1 MAIGYLDAPPALEW
15 REHHEQIGRPVAP
28 VFVIMPGGL
37 SWFRRDRH
45 ARFGNELLGRLVDAD
60 QGTFRII
67 RPLINVQDVLHGGHE
82 GGAGVRGNNPLLSQ
96 MRLESVFFSVRP
108 IVLSLAR
115 LTIFSSTTASSSSCN
130 VQRARPAGGVEQANA
145 INLASAAPS
154 KMRRLAEFGECLR
167 IRAASNPSS
176 TSRWRVL
183 ATVSTLVS
191 SAAAIW
197 LSLQPSPPS
206 AASAF
211 NRAFSSFC
219 AGWCPLWIRAV
230 RYARSSLLSVTTY
243 FFTAISFLAIN
254 PLRQQRRNHRVRQ
267 TPRNQ
272 WRGRLGMD
280 CSPGSGHRCRP
291 ARDASGRLGALGSRL

>member
-37 SWFRRDRH
+37 SWFRRDRQ

-82 GGAGVRGNNPLLSQ
+82 GGAGVRGNDPLLSQ

-130 VQRARPAGGVEQANA
+130 VQRARPAGGLEQNA

-176 TSRWRVL
+176 TSRWRVR
-183 ATVSTLVS
+183 ASVSTLLS
-191 SAAAIW
+191 RAGAIW
-197 LSLQPSPPS
+197 LSLQLSPPS
-206 AASAF
+206 EASAF
-211 NRAFSSFC
+211 NRIRAFSSFC

-230 RYARSSLLSVTTY
+230 RYARSSLLSVTRY

-272 WRGRLGMD
+272 
-280 CSPGSGHRCRP
+280 
-291 ARDASGRLGALGSRL
+291 

>member
-1 MAIGYLDAPPALEW
+1 
-15 REHHEQIGRPVAP
+15 
-28 VFVIMPGGL
+28 MPGGL

-60 QGTFRII
+60 QGTFRIM

-82 GGAGVRGNNPLLSQ
+82 GGAGVRWNDPLLSQ

-130 VQRARPAGGVEQANA
+130 VQRARPAGGLEQANA

-183 ATVSTLVS
+183 ATVLVV
-191 SAAAIW
+191 
-197 LSLQPSPPS
+197 LFVGLML
-206 AASAF
+206 
-211 NRAFSSFC
+211 
-219 AGWCPLWIRAV
+219 AGVPIAV
-230 RYARSSLLSVTTY
+230 
-243 FFTAISFLAIN
+243 
-254 PLRQQRRNHRVRQ
+254 
-267 TPRNQ
+267 
-272 WRGRLGMD
+272 
-280 CSPGSGHRCRP
+280 
-291 ARDASGRLGALGSRL
+291 ALGLGGMIAIVAANAA

>member
-37 SWFRRDRH
+37 SWFRRDRQ

-60 QGTFRII
+60 QRTFRII
-67 RPLINVQDVLHGGHE
+67 RPLINLQDVLHGGHE
-82 GGAGVRGNNPLLSQ
+82 GGAGVRGNDPLLSQ
-96 MRLESVFFSVRP
+96 MRLESGFFSVRP
-108 IVLSLAR
+108 IRLSVAR
-115 LTIFSSTTASSSSCN
+115 LAVFSSTTASSSSAN
-130 VQRARPAGGVEQANA
+130 VQRARPAGGLEQANA

-176 TSRWRVL
+176 TSRWRIL

-197 LSLQPSPPS
+197 LSLQPSPPVRGVGFQQDPGLQQLLCWMVSAMDQGGEMLSLLIAQCHYVFLYRDLFPGHQSAPS
-206 AASAF
+206 AATEPSNQTNTAESMTGATSA
-211 NRAFSSFC
+211 A
-219 AGWCPLWIRAV
+219 APMIRPRV
-230 RYARSSLLSVTTY
+230 LRSLPIPV
-243 FFTAISFLAIN
+243 
-254 PLRQQRRNHRVRQ
+254 Q
-267 TPRNQ
+267 
-272 WRGRLGMD
+272 
-280 CSPGSGHRCRP
+280 
-291 ARDASGRLGALGSRL
+291 

>member
-37 SWFRRDRH
+37 SWFRRDRQ

-60 QGTFRII
+60 QRTFRII
-67 RPLINVQDVLHGGHE
+67 RPLINLQDVFHGGHE
-82 GGAGVRGNNPLLSQ
+82 GGVGVRRDDPLLFQ

-115 LTIFSSTTASSSSCN
+115 STIFSSTTASSSSCN
-130 VQRARPAGGVEQANA
+130 VQRARPIGGLEQANA

-154 KMRRLAEFGECLR
+154 KIRRLAEFGECLR

-183 ATVSTLVS
+183 ATVATLVS
-191 SAAAIW
+191 SAAAIS

-206 AASAF
+206 EASAF
-211 NRAFSSFC
+211 NRMRAFSSFC
-219 AGWCPLWIRAV
+219 AGCFPLWIRALSFS
-230 RYARSSLLSVTTY
+230 RSASLSVTMY
-243 FFTAISFLAIN
+243 FFTAFSLLPTS
-254 PLRQQRRNHRVRQ
+254 PLR
-267 TPRNQ
+267 
-272 WRGRLGMD
+272 
-280 CSPGSGHRCRP
+280 RC
-291 ARDASGRLGALGSRL
+291 

>member
-28 VFVIMPGGL
+28 VFVIMPSGL

-45 ARFGNELLGRLVDAD
+45 ARFGNELLGSLVDAD

-67 RPLINVQDVLHGGHE
+67 RPLINVQDVFHGGHK
-82 GGAGVRGNNPLLSQ
+82 GGAGVWWNDPLLFQ

-115 LTIFSSTTASSSSCN
+115 STIFSSTPASSSSCN
-130 VQRARPAGGVEQANA
+130 VQRARPAGGLEQASA

-154 KMRRLAEFGECLR
+154 KMRRLAEFGEWCP

-197 LSLQPSPPS
+197 LSLQLSPPS
-206 AASAF
+206 EASAF
-211 NRAFSSFC
+211 NRIRAFSSFC

-230 RYARSSLLSVTTY
+230 RCSRSSFLSVTPY

-254 PLRQQRRNHRVRQ
+254 PLRQQRRTHRVRQ

-272 WRGRLGMD
+272 
-280 CSPGSGHRCRP
+280 
-291 ARDASGRLGALGSRL
+291 

>member
-15 REHHEQIGRPVAP
+15 REHYEQIGRPVAP

-37 SWFRRDRH
+37 SWFRRDQH

-82 GGAGVRGNNPLLSQ
+82 GGAGVRWNDPLLSQ

-115 LTIFSSTTASSSSCN
+115 STTASSSSCN
-130 VQRARPAGGVEQANA
+130 VQRARPAGGLERANA
-145 INLASAAPS
+145 ITLASAAPS
-154 KMRRLAEFGECLR
+154 KMRRLAECGECLR

-183 ATVSTLVS
+183 ATVATLVS
-191 SAAAIW
+191 SAAAIS

-206 AASAF
+206 EASAF
-211 NRAFSSFC
+211 NRMRAFSSFC
-219 AGWCPLWIRAV
+219 AGCFPLWISAV
-230 RYARSSLLSVTTY
+230 SCSRSPSLSVTPN
-243 FFTAISFLAIN
+243 FFTALSLLPTS
-254 PLRQQRRNHRVRQ
+254 PLRR
-267 TPRNQ
+267 
-272 WRGRLGMD
+272 W
-280 CSPGSGHRCRP
+280 
-291 ARDASGRLGALGSRL
+291 

>member
-1 MAIGYLDAPPALEW
+1 MPRPLASSPADLECAGRDIGTNGHPVLFGLSFDLNARIGYD
-15 REHHEQIGRPVAP
+15 
-28 VFVIMPGGL
+28 
-37 SWFRRDRH
+37 
-45 ARFGNELLGRLVDAD
+45 LLHRLVVANH
-60 QGTFRII
+60 GTFRII
-67 RPLINVQDVLHGGHE
+67 RPLIILQDVLHGGHE
-82 GGAGVRGNNPLLSQ
+82 GGAGVRWNDPLLSQ

-130 VQRARPAGGVEQANA
+130 VQRARPAGGLEQANA

-154 KMRRLAEFGECLR
+154 KMRCLAEFGECLR
-167 IRAASNPSS
+167 IRAASIPSS

-183 ATVSTLVS
+183 ATVSTLLS

-206 AASAF
+206 EASAF
-211 NRAFSSFC
+211 NRIRAFSSFC
-219 AGWCPLWIRAV
+219 AGWCPLWIRTV
-230 RYARSSLLSVTTY
+230 RCSRSSLLSVTTY

-254 PLRQQRRNHRVRQ
+254 PLRQQRRNHRIRQ

-272 WRGRLGMD
+272 
-280 CSPGSGHRCRP
+280 
-291 ARDASGRLGALGSRL
+291 

>member
-37 SWFRRDRH
+37 SWFRRDRQ

-60 QGTFRII
+60 QGTFRIM
-67 RPLINVQDVLHGGHE
+67 RPLVNVQDVLHGGHE
-82 GGAGVRGNNPLLSQ
+82 GGAGVRWNDPLLSQ

-130 VQRARPAGGVEQANA
+130 VQRARPAGGLEQANA

-167 IRAASNPSS
+167 IGRPRTLLRPAAGASS
-176 TSRWRVL
+176 RPCRHWSPAPPRSGCRSSPHHRPRRRL
-183 ATVSTLVS
+183 STGS
-191 SAAAIW
+191 G
-197 LSLQPSPPS
+197 PS
-206 AASAF
+206 AAF
-211 NRAFSSFC
+211 VLD
-219 AGWCPLWIRAV
+219 GV
-230 RYARSSLLSVTTY
+230 RY
-243 FFTAISFLAIN
+243 
-254 PLRQQRRNHRVRQ
+254 
-267 TPRNQ
+267 
-272 WRGRLGMD
+272 
-280 CSPGSGHRCRP
+280 GSGR
-291 ARDASGRLGALGSRL
+291 

>member
-37 SWFRRDRH
+37 SWFRRDRQ

-60 QGTFRII
+60 QRTFRIR
-67 RPLINVQDVLHGGHE
+67 RPLINLQDVLHGGHE
-82 GGAGVRGNNPLLSQ
+82 GGAGVRWNDPLLSQ
-96 MRLESVFFSVRP
+96 MRLESVFFSGRP

-115 LTIFSSTTASSSSCN
+115 LKIFSSTTASSSRCN
-130 VQRARPAGGVEQANA
+130 VQRAPAAASEQANE
-145 INLASAAPS
+145 ITLASAAPS
-154 KMRRLAEFGECLR
+154 KRRPLAELGECLR

-206 AASAF
+206 EASAF
-211 NRAFSSFC
+211 SRIRAFSSF
-219 AGWCPLWIRAV
+219 
-230 RYARSSLLSVTTY
+230 
-243 FFTAISFLAIN
+243 
-254 PLRQQRRNHRVRQ
+254 
-267 TPRNQ
+267 
-272 WRGRLGMD
+272 
-280 CSPGSGHRCRP
+280 
-291 ARDASGRLGALGSRL
+291 

>member
-15 REHHEQIGRPVAP
+15 REHYEQIGRPVAP

-37 SWFRRDRH
+37 SWFRRDQH

-82 GGAGVRGNNPLLSQ
+82 GGAGVRWNDPLLSQ

-115 LTIFSSTTASSSSCN
+115 STTASSSSCN
-130 VQRARPAGGVEQANA
+130 VQRARPAGGLERANA

-154 KMRRLAEFGECLR
+154 KMRRLAELGECLR
-167 IRAASNPSS
+167 IRAASNPYS

-183 ATVSTLVS
+183 GPCRHWSPAPPRSGWRSRLHHRPRHRLSTGS
-191 SAAAIW
+191 G
-197 LSLQPSPPS
+197 PS
-206 AASAF
+206 AAF
-211 NRAFSSFC
+211 VLD
-219 AGWCPLWIRAV
+219 GV
-230 RYARSSLLSVTTY
+230 RY
-243 FFTAISFLAIN
+243 
-254 PLRQQRRNHRVRQ
+254 
-267 TPRNQ
+267 
-272 WRGRLGMD
+272 G
-280 CSPGSGHRCRP
+280 
-291 ARDASGRLGALGSRL
+291 

>member
-28 VFVIMPGGL
+28 VFVIMSGGL

-60 QGTFRII
+60 QGTFRIM

-82 GGAGVRGNNPLLSQ
+82 GGAGVRWNDPLLSQ

-130 VQRARPAGGVEQANA
+130 VQRARPAGGLEQANA

-154 KMRRLAEFGECLR
+154 EM
-167 IRAASNPSS
+167 
-176 TSRWRVL
+176 
-183 ATVSTLVS
+183 
-191 SAAAIW
+191 
-197 LSLQPSPPS
+197 LSLLIAQCHYVFLYRDLFSGHQSAPS
-206 AASAF
+206 AATEPS
-211 NRAFSSFC
+211 NQ
-219 AGWCPLWIRAV
+219 
-230 RYARSSLLSVTTY
+230 TN
-243 FFTAISFLAIN
+243 TAESMTGA
-254 PLRQQRRNHRVRQ
+254 
-267 TPRNQ
+267 T
-272 WRGRLGMD
+272 
-280 CSPGSGHRCRP
+280 SP
-291 ARDASGRLGALGSRL
+291 D